1 MSRAQLTSTVE
12 QNTGGAVSPWV
23 GGKNF
28 AANGGFDWW
37 QRGTSFSSS
46 GVYSADRWYFTYGGT
61 VTASQETS
69 IIPTGATYAA
79 KLLTGASSSFGELYN
94 ALESLEVNRLAG
106 QTITVSGYVR
116 AGSGY
121 TGSAVIAIQTNTTAN
136 TQTGGTW
143 TEQTYATQ
151 TPSTF
156 AYTRFSVTYAVPAGT
171 AGLRIRLGNTST
183 QSSGVALY
191 WGNIQIEIGSI
202 ATPFSRA
209 AGTLQGELALC
220 QRYYEK
226 SYDLATAPGT
236 AVNSTFTTTSAA
248 TTSYIYGFV
257 PYKVTKRTTPTVLIW
272 DAGGN
277 ANATTRGLLGNANSN
292 NQNGAVD
299 IQSMTGFT
307 WLSAGSTNANIAFIH
322 FAASAEL

>member
-12 QNTGGAVSPWV
+12 QNTGGAVAPWV
-23 GGKNF
+23 GAKNF

-143 TEQTYATQ
+143 TEQTYAIQ

-156 AYTRFSVTYAVPAGT
+156 AYTRFSVTYAVLAGT

-191 WGNIQIEIGSI
+191 WGNIQIEIGSV

-209 AGTLQGELALC
+209 GGTLQGELALC
-220 QRYYEK
+220 QRYYQRWVAGA
-226 SYDLATAPGT
+226 SGTDFLAGAFDSATIGIFMGTLGPSMRVAPSVSGANLICYQAGNGGKTFGAVTSRCSPNAISIVVTTAG
-236 AVNSTFTTTSAA
+236 ASAGA
-248 TTSYIYGFV
+248 SGRV
-257 PYKVTKRTTPTVLIW
+257 E
-272 DAGGN
+272 DAGY
-277 ANATTRGLLGNANSN
+277 ATGYLEMNS
-292 NQNGAVD
+292 
-299 IQSMTGFT
+299 
-307 WLSAGSTNANIAFIH
+307 
-322 FAASAEL
+322 EL